1 MNILLIA
8 PQPFLEKRGTP
19 LAVLQLLKALG
30 ELGHRID
37 LVSYHLGDDIALPGV
52 RHCRALHLPFIRR
65 VAKGMSATKL
75 FLDIFVFIQA
85 VRLLLSNRYDCIH
98 GVEEGAIMGGVLT
111 LFWRVP
117 LLYDMDS
124 SIPEQLQESGSRIWS
139 GLVPVGLAKAL
150 EGWTIS
156 RAAAVLPVCKSLAER
171 VRSLSPVKPLQ
182 LLEDIPNVEQFTAGQ
197 LVNLARLRQELGL
210 AGKKIVLYT
219 GTFEGYQ
226 GIDLFLEAIPLVVE
240 TFPETAFVLV
250 GGEPGQVEEKKS
262 LVASMGVAG
271 QVLVLGK
278 RPLEEMPLFMEMAD
292 ILASPRNK
300 GTNTPMKIYTYLQ
313 SGRPVVATR
322 LPTHTQVLTDDVSVL
337 VAPTAADFAQGV
349 KRLLADPGWGAAL
362 GRAGAQL
369 IRDHYSFAGFKN
381 KVGEAYRLIQS

>member
-1 MNILLIA
+1 MKILLIA

-19 LAVLQLLKALG
+19 LAVLQMLKALG
-30 ELGHRID
+30 ELGHRVD
-37 LVSYHLGDDIALPGV
+37 LVSYHLGDDVALQGV

-75 FLDIFVFIQA
+75 FLDIFVFMQA
-85 VRLLLSNRYDCIH
+85 VRQLLTNRYDCIH

-111 LFWRVP
+111 LFWRLP

-124 SIPEQLQESGSRIWS
+124 SIPEQLQESGNRLW
-139 GLVPVGLAKAL
+139 GGQLLVGLAKAL
-150 EGWTIS
+150 EEWTIG
-156 RAAAVLPVCKSLAER
+156 RAAVVLPVCKSLAER
-171 VRSLSPVKPLQ
+171 VRRVSPDKPLQ
-182 LLEDIPNVEQFTAGQ
+182 LLEDIPNVEQFAVGQ
-197 LVNLARLRQELGL
+197 QVALDRLRQELGL

-226 GIDLFLEAIPLVVE
+226 GIDLLLDAIPLVVE

-250 GGEPGQVEEKKS
+250 GGEPVQVQEKKS
-262 LVASMGVAG
+262 LVASLGVAG
-271 QVLVLGK
+271 HVLVLGK

-322 LPTHTQVLTDDVSVL
+322 LPTHTQVLTDEVSVL

-349 KRLLADPGWGAAL
+349 QRLLTDPGWGAAL
-362 GRAGAQL
+362 GQAGAQL
-369 IRDHYSFAGFKN
+369 IREHYSFAGFKN

>member
-30 ELGHRID
+30 ELGHRVD
-37 LVSYHLGDDIALPGV
+37 LVSYHLGDDVALPGV

-75 FLDIFVFIQA
+75 FLDAFVFLRA
-85 VRLLLSNRYDCIH
+85 ARLLLTNRYDCVH

-111 LFWRVP
+111 IFRRVP

-124 SIPEQLQESGSRIWS
+124 SIPEQLQESGSRFW
-139 GLVPVGLAKAL
+139 GGKVLVSMAKAL
-150 EGWTIS
+150 EAWTIG
-156 RAAAVLPVCKSLAER
+156 RAAVVLPVCKSLAER
-171 VRSLSPVKPLQ
+171 VRRVSSSKPLQ
-182 LLEDIPNVEQFTAGQ
+182 MLEDIPNVEQFAAGQ
-197 LVNLARLRQELGL
+197 VEELARLRQELGL

-226 GIDLFLEAIPLVVE
+226 GIDLLLEAIPLVVE
-240 TFPETAFVLV
+240 NFPETAFVLV
-250 GGEPGQVEEKKS
+250 GGEPVQVQEKKS
-262 LVASMGVAG
+262 LVASLGVEG
-271 QVLVLGK
+271 HVLVLGK

-322 LPTHTQVLTDDVSVL
+322 LPTHTQVLTDEVSML

-349 KRLLADPGWGAAL
+349 QRLLADPGLGSTL

-369 IRDHYSFAGFKN
+369 IREHYSFAGFKN